1 MLHDALY
8 PLTMYGD
15 STFHSDI
22 CFPYDLAVEWTV
34 LCLLDECVS
43 FGNIAAQIIYPC
55 CVCSLAVNAFYSPDF
70 DHGYIC
76 QYVLLLCKVFS
87 FSWQSQCISLRVS
100 KSLKF
105 STLCCLCCHCHFW
118 ELMPHTGLWY
128 LTPLLS
134 PRIIELQ
141 RLHVLFF
148 VKIILRIMGSLPF
161 LYKILT
167 CKFL

>member
-1 MLHDALY
+1 
-8 PLTMYGD
+8 MYGD

-22 CFPYDLAVEWTV
+22 CFPYDLAAEWTV

-55 CVCSLAVNAFYSPDF
+55 CACSLAVNAFSSPDF

-87 FSWQSQCISLRVS
+87 FSWQSQCKSLRVPE
-100 KSLKF
+100 SLKF
-105 STLCCLCCHCHFW
+105 SPLCCLCCHCHFW

-134 PRIIELQ
+134 PRITELQ
-141 RLHVLFF
+141 RLHILFF

-161 LYKILT
+161 LCKILI